1 MNVTDLKRFAK
12 NILMK
17 KQFRSYEKKLNGL
30 KMTYDGWIR
39 PQEEKLRIDKI
50 IISVHEKC
58 LKNEAEKQIQDG
70 SGYKN
75 EGIHS
80 KMIRTPVW
88 YEVRKKEEGT
98 ENTVK
103 FLCLPVWQDGKGE
116 EAWIPEIRAFGE
128 DKNTNVILFV
138 MAEGMLSDLAL
149 PMLFKTWN
157 EEMPVLVYG
166 DEDVMAEQGRE
177 KPWFKP
183 DWSPDTFLSYFYMGS
198 LVALPA
204 KAVCECLDQNKQLVE
219 GLSAKEALTRK
230 NAVYELCYRVINR
243 GIGQEISLTG
253 KGCVRRIDEV
263 LYHTAEEG
271 YGAVEE
277 MRLPAYCTF
286 GYERQGS
293 WQLEDG
299 KDHLVSVIIPSKD
312 NPEVLFH
319 CISSLTERTK
329 WGIPYEI
336 ILVDN
341 GRREENQILI
351 KQNI

>member
-12 NILMK
+12 KILME

-39 PQEEKLRIDKI
+39 QQEEKLRIDKI

-58 LKNEAEKQIQDG
+58 LKNEAEKQTQDG

-80 KMIRTPVW
+80 KMIGTPVW

-128 DKNTNVILFV
+128 DKNTNVILFA

-166 DEDVMAEQGRE
+166 DEDVLAEQGRE
-177 KPWFKP
+177 KPW
-183 DWSPDTFLSYFYMGS
+183 
-198 LVALPA
+198 
-204 KAVCECLDQNKQLVE
+204 
-219 GLSAKEALTRK
+219 
-230 NAVYELCYRVINR
+230 
-243 GIGQEISLTG
+243 
-253 KGCVRRIDEV
+253 
-263 LYHTAEEG
+263 
-271 YGAVEE
+271 
-277 MRLPAYCTF
+277 
-286 GYERQGS
+286 
-293 WQLEDG
+293 
-299 KDHLVSVIIPSKD
+299 
-312 NPEVLFH
+312 
-319 CISSLTERTK
+319 
-329 WGIPYEI
+329 
-336 ILVDN
+336 
-341 GRREENQILI
+341 
-351 KQNI
+351 